1 MEETK
6 NITDKWVSTA
16 TDLADAYKDLLT
28 MRIVEHTSLG
38 IAVSIV
44 GITSLLVG
52 LFILLFVGFGC
63 AWWLGEYLE
72 NMKQGFFI
80 VGGVYAIIFTSLLL
94 TSKKILL
101 PRIRNVIIKKI
112 YEQD

>member
-101 PRIRNVIIKKI
+101 PHIRNVIIKKI